1 MNDYQK
7 IFMKRSND
15 YHYAMQKYPDVR
27 SYEFESLISTTDFSS
42 IKKVLDIPSGGGYLK
57 KYLPKNIELISADF
71 SEGFTNE
78 NIQFV
83 DPTQFSYSDN
93 SFDLVLSLSGLHH
106 LNDVPKFVHEC
117 LRILKKNSSFIF
129 SDVKRDSPVDFFL
142 NEFVN
147 KYNSLGHNGVVFTEN
162 SFQGLAYFDV
172 ENSFN
177 EFPLLQEKII
187 RTQYNQYPFVFKDK
201 SEMLCFFSF
210 FFGVDKANENIIY
223 DGIRD
228 ILGIKS
234 TENGLEVDWGL
245 IQFEFKK

>member
-7 IFMKRSND
+7 IFEKRAND
-15 YHYAMQKYPDVR
+15 YHWAMQKYPDVR
-27 SYEFESLISTTDFSS
+27 SYEFESLISTTDFSN
-42 IKKVLDIPSGGGYLK
+42 IKNVLDIPSGGGYLK
-57 KYLPKNIELISADF
+57 KYLPNNIELISADF

-78 NIQFV
+78 NIQLV
-83 DPTQFSYSDN
+83 DPTQFSYPDN

-117 LRILKKNSSFIF
+117 LRVLKANGSFIF
-129 SDVKRDSPVDFFL
+129 SDVKKDSLVDLFL

-147 KYNSLGHNGVVFTEN
+147 KYSSLGHNGVFFT
-162 SFQGLAYFDV
+162 

-177 EFPLLQEKII
+177 EFPLLQQKII

-201 SEMLCFFSF
+201 SEMLCFFSY
-210 FFGVDKANENIIY
+210 FFGLDKANENIIY

>member
-7 IFMKRSND
+7 IFIKRAND

-27 SYEFESLISTTDFSS
+27 SYEFESLISTIDFSS
-42 IKKVLDIPSGGGYLK
+42 IEKVLDIPSGGGYLK
-57 KYLPKNIELISADF
+57 KYLPENIELISVDF

-78 NIQFV
+78 NIQLTN
-83 DPTQFSYSDN
+83 PTQLSYSDN
-93 SFDLVLSLSGLHH
+93 LFDLVLSLSGLHH

-117 LRILKKNSSFIF
+117 LRILKDNGSFIF

-147 KYNSLGHNGVVFTEN
+147 KYNSLGHNGAFFT
-162 SFQGLAYFDV
+162 

-210 FFGVDKANENIIY
+210 FFGLDKADENIIY

-234 TENGLEVDWGL
+234 TENGIEVDWGL

>member
-7 IFMKRSND
+7 IFIKRAND

-42 IKKVLDIPSGGGYLK
+42 IKKVLDIPSGGAYLK

-78 NIQFV
+78 NIQLV
-83 DPTQFSYSDN
+83 NPTQFSYSDN

-106 LNDVPKFVHEC
+106 LDDVPKFVHEC
-117 LRILKKNSSFIF
+117 LRILKKNGSFIF

-147 KYNSLGHNGVVFTEN
+147 KYNSLGHNGVFFSEN
-162 SFQGLAYFDV
+162 SF
-172 ENSFN
+172 S

-187 RTQYNQYPFVFKDK
+187 RTQYYQYPFVFRDK
-201 SEMLCFFSF
+201 SEMLTFFSF
-210 FFGVDKANENIIY
+210 FFGLDKANENIIY

-228 ILGIKS
+228 ILGINS
-234 TENGLEVDWGL
+234 TEDGIEVDWGL

>member
-7 IFMKRSND
+7 IFEKRAND
-15 YHYAMQKYPDVR
+15 YHWAMQKYPDVR
-27 SYEFESLISTTDFSS
+27 SYEFESLIGNTDFSN
-42 IKKVLDIPSGGGYLK
+42 IKNVLDIPSGGGYLK
-57 KYLPKNIELISADF
+57 KYLPNNIELISADF

-78 NIQFV
+78 NIQLV

-106 LNDVPKFVHEC
+106 LNDVPKFVNEC
-117 LRILKKNSSFIF
+117 LRVLKANGSFIF
-129 SDVKRDSPVDFFL
+129 SDVKKDTAVDIFL

-147 KYNSLGHNGVVFTEN
+147 EYNSLGHNGIFFTE
-162 SFQGLAYFDV
+162 D
-172 ENSFN
+172 SFN
-177 EFPLLQEKII
+177 EFPLLQQKII

-201 SEMLCFFSF
+201 SEMLCFFSY
-210 FFGVDKANENIIY
+210 FFGLDKANENIIY

-234 TENGLEVDWGL
+234 TANGLEVDWGL

>member
-1 MNDYQK
+1 
-7 IFMKRSND
+7 
-15 YHYAMQKYPDVR
+15 
-27 SYEFESLISTTDFSS
+27 
-42 IKKVLDIPSGGGYLK
+42 LK
-57 KYLPKNIELISADF
+57 
-71 SEGFTNE
+71 E
-78 NIQFV
+78 N
-83 DPTQFSYSDN
+83 
-93 SFDLVLSLSGLHH
+93 G
-106 LNDVPKFVHEC
+106 
-117 LRILKKNSSFIF
+117 SFIF

-147 KYNSLGHNGVVFTEN
+147 KYNSLGHDGFFFT
-162 SFQGLAYFDV
+162 

-177 EFPLLQEKII
+177 EFPSLQEKII

-210 FFGVDKANENIIY
+210 FFGLDKANENIIY

>member
-7 IFMKRSND
+7 IFEKRAND
-15 YHYAMQKYPDVR
+15 YHYVMQKYPDVR
-27 SYEFESLISTTDFSS
+27 SYEFESLIGSTDFSS
-42 IKKVLDIPSGGGYLK
+42 IKNVLDIPSGGGYLK

-78 NIQFV
+78 HIQLV
-83 DPTQFSYSDN
+83 NPTQFSYSDN

-117 LRILKKNSSFIF
+117 LRVLKQNGSFIF
-129 SDVKRDSPVDFFL
+129 SDVKKDTPVDLFL

-147 KYNSLGHNGVVFTEN
+147 KYNSLGHNGIFFT
-162 SFQGLAYFDV
+162 

-177 EFPLLQEKII
+177 EFPLLQQKII

-201 SEMLCFFSF
+201 SEMLCFFSY
-210 FFGVDKANENIIY
+210 FFGLDKANEDIIY

-228 ILGIKS
+228 ILGVKS

>member
-7 IFMKRSND
+7 IFIKRAND
-15 YHYAMQKYPDVR
+15 YHYAMQNYPDVR
-27 SYEFESLISTTDFSS
+27 SFEFQSLISTTDFSN

-57 KYLPKNIELISADF
+57 KYLPKNIELVSADF

-78 NIQFV
+78 NIQLAN
-83 DPTQFSYSDN
+83 PSQFSYSDN

-117 LRILKKNSSFIF
+117 LRILKDNGSFIF
-129 SDVKRDSPVDFFL
+129 SDVRKDSPVDFFL

-147 KYNSLGHNGVVFTEN
+147 KYNSLGHDGLFFTEN
-162 SFQGLAYFDV
+162 SF
-172 ENSFN
+172 S

-201 SEMLCFFSF
+201 SEMLCFFSL
-210 FFGVDKANENIIY
+210 FFGLDKANENIIY

-234 TENGLEVDWGL
+234 TENGIEVDWGL

>member
-7 IFMKRSND
+7 IFEKRAND
-15 YHYAMQKYPDVR
+15 YHWAMQKYPDVR
-27 SYEFESLISTTDFSS
+27 SYEFESLIGNTDFSN
-42 IKKVLDIPSGGGYLK
+42 IKNILDIPSGGGYLK
-57 KYLPKNIELISADF
+57 KYLPENIELISADF

-78 NIQFV
+78 NIQLV
-83 DPTQFSYSDN
+83 NPTQFTYPDN

-106 LNDVPKFVHEC
+106 LNDVPKFVNEC
-117 LRILKKNSSFIF
+117 LRVLKQNGSFIF
-129 SDVKRDSPVDFFL
+129 SDVKKDTAVDIFL

-147 KYNSLGHNGVVFTEN
+147 EYNSLGHNGIFFTE
-162 SFQGLAYFDV
+162 D
-172 ENSFN
+172 SFN
-177 EFPLLQEKII
+177 EFPLLQQKII
-187 RTQYNQYPFVFKDK
+187 RTQYNQYPFLFKDK
-201 SEMLCFFSF
+201 SDMLCFFSY
-210 FFGVDKANENIIY
+210 FFGLDKANENTIY

>member
-7 IFMKRSND
+7 IFEKRAND
-15 YHYAMQKYPDVR
+15 YHWAMQKYPDVR
-27 SYEFESLISTTDFSS
+27 SYEFESLISTIDFSS
-42 IKKVLDIPSGGGYLK
+42 IEKVLDIPSGGGYLK
-57 KYLPKNIELISADF
+57 KYLPENIELISVDF

-78 NIQFV
+78 NIQLTN
-83 DPTQFSYSDN
+83 PTQLSYSDN
-93 SFDLVLSLSGLHH
+93 LFDLVLSLSGLHH

-117 LRILKKNSSFIF
+117 LRILKDNGSFIF

-147 KYNSLGHNGVVFTEN
+147 KYNSLGHNGVFFTEN
-162 SFQGLAYFDV
+162 SF
-172 ENSFN
+172 S

-210 FFGVDKANENIIY
+210 FFGLDKANENIIY

-234 TENGLEVDWGL
+234 TKNGLEVDWGL

>member
-1 MNDYQK
+1 MNNYQK
-7 IFMKRSND
+7 IFIKRAND
-15 YHYAMQKYPDVR
+15 YHYAMQKYPDAR
-27 SYEFESLISTTDFSS
+27 FYEFESLISTTDFSS

-57 KYLPKNIELISADF
+57 KHIPRNIELISADF

-78 NIQFV
+78 NIQLAN
-83 DPTQFSYSDN
+83 PTQLAYSDN

-106 LNDVPKFVHEC
+106 LNDVPKFIHEC
-117 LRILKKNSSFIF
+117 LRILKENGSFIF

-147 KYNSLGHNGVVFTEN
+147 KYNSLGHNGAFFT
-162 SFQGLAYFDV
+162 

-187 RTQYNQYPFVFKDK
+187 RTQYNQYPFVFKGK

-210 FFGVDKANENIIY
+210 FFGLDKADENIIY

-234 TENGLEVDWGL
+234 TENGIEVDWGL

>member
-1 MNDYQK
+1 
-7 IFMKRSND
+7 
-15 YHYAMQKYPDVR
+15 
-27 SYEFESLISTTDFSS
+27 
-42 IKKVLDIPSGGGYLK
+42 LK
-57 KYLPKNIELISADF
+57 
-71 SEGFTNE
+71 E
-78 NIQFV
+78 N
-83 DPTQFSYSDN
+83 
-93 SFDLVLSLSGLHH
+93 G
-106 LNDVPKFVHEC
+106 
-117 LRILKKNSSFIF
+117 SFIF

-147 KYNSLGHNGVVFTEN
+147 KYNSLGHNGVFFT
-162 SFQGLAYFDV
+162 

-210 FFGVDKANENIIY
+210 FFGLDKANENIIY

-234 TENGLEVDWGL
+234 TENGIEVDWGL

>member
-7 IFMKRSND
+7 IFEKRADD
-15 YHYAMQKYPDVR
+15 YHYAMQRYPDVR
-27 SYEFESLISTTDFSS
+27 VYEFKSLIGSTDFGG
-42 IKKVLDIPSGGGYLK
+42 IKNVLDIPSGGAYLK
-57 KYLPKNIELISADF
+57 KYLPKNIELTSADF

-78 NIQFV
+78 YIQLAN
-83 DPTQFSYSDN
+83 PSQFTYSDN

-106 LNDVPKFVHEC
+106 LNDVPKFVNEC
-117 LRILKKNSSFIF
+117 LRVLKQNSSFIF
-129 SDVKRDSPVDFFL
+129 SDVKKDTTVDFFL

-147 KYNSLGHNGVVFTEN
+147 KYSSLGHNGIFFTEN
-162 SFQGLAYFDV
+162 SFD
-172 ENSFN
+172 
-177 EFPLLQEKII
+177 EFPLLKQKII

-201 SEMLCFFSF
+201 SDMLCFFSY
-210 FFGVDKANENIIY
+210 FFGLDKANENIIY

>member
-1 MNDYQK
+1 MNDYQR
-7 IFMKRSND
+7 IFIKRAND
-15 YHYAMQKYPDVR
+15 YHYAMQKFPDVR
-27 SYEFESLISTTDFSS
+27 SYEFESLISTIDFSI
-42 IKKVLDIPSGGGYLK
+42 IKTVLDIPSGGGYLK

-78 NIQFV
+78 NIQLAN
-83 DPTQFSYSDN
+83 PTQFSYSSN

-117 LRILKKNSSFIF
+117 LRTLKENGSFIF
-129 SDVKRDSPVDFFL
+129 SDVKKDSPVDFFL

-147 KYNSLGHNGVVFTEN
+147 KYNSLGHNGVFFT
-162 SFQGLAYFDV
+162 

-210 FFGVDKANENIIY
+210 FFGLDKANENIIY

-234 TENGLEVDWGL
+234 TENGIEVDWGL

>member
-7 IFMKRSND
+7 IFEKRAND

-27 SYEFESLISTTDFSS
+27 SYEFESLIGNTDFSN
-42 IKKVLDIPSGGGYLK
+42 IKNVLDIPSGGGYLK

-78 NIQFV
+78 NIQLAN
-83 DPTQFSYSDN
+83 PTQFTYPDN

-106 LNDVPKFVHEC
+106 LNDVPKFVNEC
-117 LRILKKNSSFIF
+117 LRVLKQNGSFIF
-129 SDVKRDSPVDFFL
+129 SDVKKDTAVDFFL

-147 KYNSLGHNGVVFTEN
+147 KYNSLGHNGIFFTEN
-162 SFQGLAYFDV
+162 SFNDL
-172 ENSFN
+172 
-177 EFPLLQEKII
+177 PLQEKII
-187 RTQYNQYPFVFKDK
+187 RTQYNQYPFLFKDK
-201 SEMLCFFSF
+201 SDMLSFFSY
-210 FFGVDKANENIIY
+210 FFGLDKANENIIY

-228 ILGIKS
+228 ILGVKS

>member
-1 MNDYQK
+1 
-7 IFMKRSND
+7 
-15 YHYAMQKYPDVR
+15 
-27 SYEFESLISTTDFSS
+27 L
-42 IKKVLDIPSGGGYLK
+42 G
-57 KYLPKNIELISADF
+57 
-71 SEGFTNE
+71 
-78 NIQFV
+78 
-83 DPTQFSYSDN
+83 
-93 SFDLVLSLSGLHH
+93 
-106 LNDVPKFVHEC
+106 DVPKFVHEC
-117 LRILKKNSSFIF
+117 LRILKENGSFIF

-147 KYNSLGHNGVVFTEN
+147 KYNSLGHNGVFFT
-162 SFQGLAYFDV
+162 

-210 FFGVDKANENIIY
+210 FFGLDKANENIIY

-234 TENGLEVDWGL
+234 TKNGIEVDWGL

>member
-7 IFMKRSND
+7 IFEKRAND

-27 SYEFESLISTTDFSS
+27 AYEFESLISSTNLSN
-42 IKKVLDIPSGGGYLK
+42 IKNVLDIPSGGGYLK

-78 NIQFV
+78 NIQLAN
-83 DPTQFSYSDN
+83 PTQFTYPDN

-106 LNDVPKFVHEC
+106 LNDVPKFVNEC
-117 LRILKKNSSFIF
+117 LRVLKQNGSFIF
-129 SDVKRDSPVDFFL
+129 SDVKKDTAVDFFL
-142 NEFVN
+142 NEFVD
-147 KYNSLGHNGVVFTEN
+147 KYSSLGHNGIFFT
-162 SFQGLAYFDV
+162 

-177 EFPLLQEKII
+177 EFPLLQQKII

-201 SEMLCFFSF
+201 SEMLCFFSY
-210 FFGVDKANENIIY
+210 FFGLDKANEDIIY

>member
-7 IFMKRSND
+7 IFVKRAND
-15 YHYAMQKYPDVR
+15 YHYAMQTYPDVR
-27 SYEFESLISTTDFSS
+27 SYEFESLISTIDFSN
-42 IKKVLDIPSGGGYLK
+42 IKNVLDIPSGGGYLK

-78 NIQFV
+78 NIQLAK
-83 DPTQFSYSDN
+83 PTQFPYSDN

-106 LNDVPKFVHEC
+106 LDDVPKFVHEC
-117 LRILKKNSSFIF
+117 LRTLKENGSFVF
-129 SDVKRDSPVDFFL
+129 SDVKRNSPVDFFL

-147 KYNSLGHNGVVFTEN
+147 KYNSLGHNGVFFT
-162 SFQGLAYFDV
+162 

-210 FFGVDKANENIIY
+210 FFGLDRADENIIY

-234 TENGLEVDWGL
+234 TEMGIEVDWGL

>member
-7 IFMKRSND
+7 IFEKRAND
-15 YHYAMQKYPDVR
+15 YHWAMQKYPDVR
-27 SYEFESLISTTDFSS
+27 SYEFESLIGSTDFSN
-42 IKKVLDIPSGGGYLK
+42 IKNVLDIPSGGGYLK
-57 KYLPKNIELISADF
+57 KYLPNNIELISADF

-78 NIQFV
+78 NIQLV

-106 LNDVPKFVHEC
+106 LNDVPKFVNEC
-117 LRILKKNSSFIF
+117 LRVLKANGSFIF
-129 SDVKRDSPVDFFL
+129 SDVKKDTAVDIFL

-147 KYNSLGHNGVVFTEN
+147 EYNSLGHNGIFFTE
-162 SFQGLAYFDV
+162 D
-172 ENSFN
+172 SFN
-177 EFPLLQEKII
+177 EFPLLQQKII

-201 SEMLCFFSF
+201 SEMLCFFSY
-210 FFGVDKANENIIY
+210 FFGLDKVNENIIY

-234 TENGLEVDWGL
+234 TANGLEVDWGL

>member
-1 MNDYQK
+1 
-7 IFMKRSND
+7 
-15 YHYAMQKYPDVR
+15 MQTYPDVR
-27 SYEFESLISTTDFSS
+27 SYEFESLISTIDFSN
-42 IKKVLDIPSGGGYLK
+42 IKNVLDIPSGGGYLK

-78 NIQFV
+78 NIQLAK
-83 DPTQFSYSDN
+83 PTQFPYSDN

-106 LNDVPKFVHEC
+106 LDDVPKFVHEC
-117 LRILKKNSSFIF
+117 LRTLKENGSFVF
-129 SDVKRDSPVDFFL
+129 SDVKRNSPVDFFL

-147 KYNSLGHNGVVFTEN
+147 KYNSLGHNGVFFT
-162 SFQGLAYFDV
+162 

-210 FFGVDKANENIIY
+210 FFGLDKANENIIY

-234 TENGLEVDWGL
+234 TERGIEVDWGL

>member
-1 MNDYQK
+1 VN
-7 IFMKRSND
+7 
-15 YHYAMQKYPDVR
+15 
-27 SYEFESLISTTDFSS
+27 
-42 IKKVLDIPSGGGYLK
+42 
-57 KYLPKNIELISADF
+57 
-71 SEGFTNE
+71 
-78 NIQFV
+78 
-83 DPTQFSYSDN
+83 PTQFSYSDN

-106 LNDVPKFVHEC
+106 LDDVPKFVHEC
-117 LRILKKNSSFIF
+117 LRILKENGSFIF

-147 KYNSLGHNGVVFTEN
+147 KYNSLGHNGVFFTEN
-162 SFQGLAYFDV
+162 SF
-172 ENSFN
+172 NK
-177 EFPLLQEKII
+177 FPLLQEKII

-210 FFGVDKANENIIY
+210 FFGLDKANENIIY

-228 ILGIKS
+228 ILGLKS

>member
-7 IFMKRSND
+7 IFVKRAND
-15 YHYAMQKYPDVR
+15 YHYAMQTYPDVR
-27 SYEFESLISTTDFSS
+27 SYEFESLISTIDFSN
-42 IKKVLDIPSGGGYLK
+42 IKNVLDIPSGGGYLK

-78 NIQFV
+78 NIQLAK
-83 DPTQFSYSDN
+83 PTQFPYSDN

-106 LNDVPKFVHEC
+106 LDDVPKFVHEC
-117 LRILKKNSSFIF
+117 LRTLKENGSFVF
-129 SDVKRDSPVDFFL
+129 SDVKRNSPVDFFL

-147 KYNSLGHNGVVFTEN
+147 KYNSLGHNGVFFT
-162 SFQGLAYFDV
+162 

-210 FFGVDKANENIIY
+210 FFGLDKANENIIY

-234 TENGLEVDWGL
+234 TERGIEVDWGL